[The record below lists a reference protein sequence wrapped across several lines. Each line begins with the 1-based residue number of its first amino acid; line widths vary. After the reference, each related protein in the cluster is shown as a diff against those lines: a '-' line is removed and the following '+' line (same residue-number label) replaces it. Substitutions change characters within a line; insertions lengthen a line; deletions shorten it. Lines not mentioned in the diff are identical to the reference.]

1 MSFVGLDMLMGLDTP
16 KLIVPTE
23 FKVFDFSQNYFF
35 KKKIYSVT
43 SKNNYTSNKSTQWAQ
58 LPPSSKSY
66 TKTYTDVSIGN
77 VEIPN
82 YDIAFVDHLC
92 WCQNNMEIFC
102 SIFISL
108 CHYEVIMLYWKRK
121 KVFEELKKENGYVY
135 LLKFGNDSME
145 TKAFSL
151 ICGTLTLYFVIF
163 TYMFGPELAKIFG
176 FYKL

>member
-23 FKVFDFSQNYFF
+23 FKVFDFSQNFLKIYIY
-35 KKKIYSVT
+35 IYSVT

-66 TKTYTDVSIGN
+66 TKTYIDVSIGN

-82 YDIAFVDHLC
+82 YDIAFVDNFC

-121 KVFEELKKENGYVY
+121 KFLKSSKRKC
-135 LLKFGNDSME
+135 LCLSLKFGNDSME
-145 TKAFSL
+145 TWAFSL

-163 TYMFGPELAKIFG
+163 TYMFGPELAKIVG